1 MALHRDVCKKMQKT
15 ILLVSRD
22 EKIQA
27 SRTLVLNRAGFRT
40 MRTGS
45 LTSAVQL
52 AAYCQMAV
60 IGNTFSVREQS
71 AFMRDVHEAY
81 PSLLMLCLRSGLDD
95 PNTLPAYVADFFE
108 ARRGESRIRVVEE
121 TNLLAWPKKAS

>member
-1 MALHRDVCKKMQKT
+1 
-15 ILLVSRD
+15 
-22 EKIQA
+22 
-27 SRTLVLNRAGFRT
+27 

-60 IGNTFSVREQS
+60 IGNTFSIREQS
-71 AFMRDVHEAY
+71 AFMKDVHEAY
-81 PSLLMLCLRSGLDD
+81 PSLLMMSLRSGLDD
-95 PNTLPAYVADFFE
+95 PNTLPVYVADFFE
-108 ARRGESRIRVVEE
+108 ARRGESRIRVIEE

>member
-1 MALHRDVCKKMQKT
+1 MQNT

-27 SRTLVLNRAGFRT
+27 NRTSVLKWAGYRT
-40 MRTGS
+40 MRTAS

-60 IGNTFSVREQS
+60 IGNTFSSREQD
-71 AFMRDVHEAY
+71 AFMRSAHEAY
-81 PSLLMLCLRSGLDD
+81 PSLLMLCLRSGLAD
-95 PNTLPAYVADFFE
+95 PSTLHAYVADFFG
-108 ARRGESRIRVVEE
+108 AGRGESRIRVIEE
-121 TNLLAWPKKAS
+121 SNLIAWPRKAS